1 MNKILVVDDD
11 PSTRYV
17 LQKMLSKKYKIELA
31 ADGIECLTHLHNDP
45 SIDLI
50 IIDVSMPVLGGLETI
65 NYIRKNGSRK
75 IKNKPIFIMSSYR
88 NMEYLQKAKKLKAD
102 AWLTK
107 PPSKNDV
114 LNFVDQFIAT

>member
-11 PSTRYV
+11 PSTRY
-17 LQKMLSKKYKIELA
+17 LFQKFLAKKYKIEFA
-31 ADGIECLTHLHNDP
+31 VDGIECLAQLNSDP
-45 SIDLI
+45 NIDLI

-65 NYIRKNGSRK
+65 DYIKKNGTNKMKR
-75 IKNKPIFIMSSYR
+75 KPIFVMSSHR
-88 NMEYLQKAKKLKAD
+88 NMEYLEKAKKLKAD

-114 LNFVDQFIAT
+114 LSFVDQFIAT